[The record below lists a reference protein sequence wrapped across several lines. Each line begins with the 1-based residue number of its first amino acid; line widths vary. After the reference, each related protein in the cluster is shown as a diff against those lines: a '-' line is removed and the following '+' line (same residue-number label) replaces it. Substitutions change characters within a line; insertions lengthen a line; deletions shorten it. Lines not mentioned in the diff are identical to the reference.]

1 MKAYSVDLRR
11 KIVDAVLSGRPKAQ
25 VAHSFGVG
33 ISTVKRYVS
42 KAQKGESSA
51 PKRPPG
57 KRRKLGEAARR
68 LLEHDL
74 EEQPAATL
82 AQRRQF
88 LEPVAGVKVSDSALS
103 RMLRRMGFSRKK
115 DRWERQ
121 NATSS

>member
-11 KIVDAVLSGRPKAQ
+11 KIVDAVLSGGPKGQ

-42 KAQKGESSA
+42 KAQKGESLA
-51 PKRPPG
+51 PNRPPG
-57 KRRKLGEAARR
+57 KRRKLDEAARR
-68 LLEHDL
+68 LLEQDL
-74 EEQPAATL
+74 EERPAATL

-88 LEPVAGVKVSDSALS
+88 LERVAGVQVSDSTLS
-103 RMLRRMGFSRKK
+103 RTLGRMGWTRKK